1 MKKLV
6 CYFLLVWLALIAGG
20 ANAHITSDATHEAE
34 HAAHVH
40 TTTGDA
46 STSNASN
53 GDESSSDESG
63 SADASLS
70 EACSQ
75 SHCGHNHGTALPT
88 SPGAHAKVN
97 SHVDAPKSS
106 SCWASAAITDNI
118 ERPKWPF
125 TTHAVVSLLT

>member
-1 MKKLV
+1 MRAVKKLV
-6 CYFLLVWLALIAGG
+6 CYFLIAWLALIAGG
-20 ANAHITSDATHEAE
+20 ANAHITRDAAHGAD
-34 HAAHVH
+34 HAAHAAH
-40 TTTGDA
+40 AQTTV
-46 STSNASN
+46 
-53 GDESSSDESG
+53 SDESG
-63 SADASLS
+63 SDESADVDVSLS
-70 EACSQ
+70 DACNQ

-125 TTHAVVSLLT
+125 TTHVVVSLLT